1 MNPFVKCAMRAAFP
15 TDETDP
21 ADPYVAALAVA
32 ATEETAEALR
42 IQDADLPD
50 AREQLADTI
59 TAKAEAA
66 GSSKGMKLLMRA
78 ANKAVA
84 KSEDRV
90 RELEDRLW
98 ALDRDTAA
106 AEAARMRADELPAAQ
121 SASAASAAAAS
132 PTQRGAEDSDES
144 WQDGGSNLEARRPRA
159 PPGQRRG
166 RRGDFTRAV
175 RHCGHRG
182 RCEGGSG
189 RCNPT
194 AGPGRPPERRQQP
207 LEGDQSR
214 SDHGCNGEDQTG
226 AAVARE
232 VPRGLWHD
240 GQLHARRRCA
250 STPSPRPS
258 RRFSQRSS
266 CQSSGASSSGP
277 RSS

>member
-1 MNPFVKCAMRAAFP
+1 MFLHALNVRDQLLTMSSHAAAPIGNGSLAPADSSGAWVPPDPVPLQAFVAGHTLRRAHTVFEAGMNPFVKCAMRAAFP

-189 RCNPT
+189 
-194 AGPGRPPERRQQP
+194 
-207 LEGDQSR
+207 LS
-214 SDHGCNGEDQTG
+214 
-226 AAVARE
+226 
-232 VPRGLWHD
+232 
-240 GQLHARRRCA
+240 
-250 STPSPRPS
+250 
-258 RRFSQRSS
+258 
-266 CQSSGASSSGP
+266 
-277 RSS
+277 